1 MPKVTPSN
9 VGACIYAQSDSLLC
23 PKWPSFDPEWFMP
36 KVTQNSCPKWPPC
49 RFKDQ
54 YRNSLVKECL
64 NKGIVQYRNSSLQV
78 IGNDLQSK
86 WLQIQRSNIY
96 VTCMFC
102 SYSFRN
108 LDKDAKMPVPFIMLD
123 GISQFQIR
131 SERKVCKSVSEKSD
145 TRSDSAIASFDE

>member
-1 MPKVTPSN
+1 MTSR
-9 VGACIYAQSDSLLC
+9 ASDCKS
-23 PKWPSFDPEWFMP
+23 
-36 KVTQNSCPKWPPC
+36 
-49 RFKDQ
+49 KDQ
-54 YRNSLVKECL
+54 TYK
-64 NKGIVQYRNSSLQV
+64 
-78 IGNDLQSK
+78 
-86 WLQIQRSNIY
+86 